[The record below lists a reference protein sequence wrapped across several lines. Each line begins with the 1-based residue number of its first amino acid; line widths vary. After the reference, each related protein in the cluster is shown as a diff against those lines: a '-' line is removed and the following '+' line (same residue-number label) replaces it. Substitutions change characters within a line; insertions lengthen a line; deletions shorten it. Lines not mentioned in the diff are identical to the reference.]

1 MMWIVR
7 LALRRPY
14 TFVVFALLILIL
26 GVFSILSM
34 PTDIFPNIDIPVV
47 TVVWNFEGLSAVQ
60 MADRIVTNAERGMTV
75 TVNDIDHIE
84 SESVVGRGIIKV
96 FFHPGVDI
104 GEAVAQITAIMNAQV
119 RSLPPG
125 TVPPFIIQYN
135 ASSVPILQLGLAGQG
150 LNEQQLNDLAT
161 NTIRVQLASVEGAQE
176 PFPYG
181 GKQREIMVD
190 LNQQA
195 LEARDLSPADVVN
208 AIANQ
213 NIIAPSGTIKLDRF
227 EYNVETNSAPV
238 TIAGL
243 NNLPIK
249 AVNGTVVYIHD
260 VGHVRDGNPPQ
271 TNIVRVDGRRAVLV
285 SIMKTGKASTLDI
298 IKAVR
303 AKLAYVK
310 GELPPTLQIKFL
322 SDQSIFVRGAIDG
335 VLREAIIAACLT
347 AIMILV
353 FLGSWRSTLIIAV
366 SIPLSIL
373 CSLAALYALGET
385 INIMTLG
392 GMALAVGIL
401 VDDATVEIENINRNL
416 ESGKEIEQAILDGAA
431 QIATPALVST
441 LSICIVFVPMFLLS
455 GVARYLFVPLAEAV
469 VFAMLASYLLS
480 RTVVPTM
487 ARYMLKEHDD
497 SETARRHHSRNPL
510 VRFQVA
516 FEDGFERMR
525 HFYVRLLALSVDHA
539 AVFLVLFLAFM
550 LGSLALLTPWLGQ
563 DFFPS
568 VDSGQFKL
576 HIRAHTG
583 TRIEETAA
591 LCDHIENTIRTVIPR
606 DELVTILDNIGLPYS
621 SLNMSYSTSAPIG
634 PSDAD
639 IQVQLTPRHHPTEA
653 YVQELRQVLAR
664 DYPGVEFY
672 ELPVDIVTQILDF
685 GTPAPI
691 DIQVTGP
698 DVYDNRTLAERM
710 LNQIRYEPGVVD
722 ARIQQPFNYPDW
734 TVDVDRTRAAEVGL
748 TQQNVAQSLLVA
760 LSGSFQTTP
769 QFFLDPRNGVSYSI
783 AVQSPQYR
791 LDTLAELKSL
801 PITEANPAVT
811 AATTST
817 DAPGTAAPGT
827 TAPGAVP
834 ASSASMGASTAAP
847 GAPRPEQVLDN
858 VAGIVPGAEEGAVSH
873 YDIMPVIDI
882 YTNVEGTDLGTVT
895 REMERIVAANERNLP
910 RGSHL
915 VVRGQSETM
924 YRSYIGLLTGL
935 AFSILLV
942 YLLIVVN
949 FQSWL
954 DPFLIIAGLPAALA
968 GIVWFLFLTRT
979 PLSVP
984 ALTGAIMCMGVATAN
999 SILVVSF
1006 AREQLEI
1013 LVGDARRAALN
1024 AGFVRLRPVIM
1035 TALAMIIGMVPMAL
1049 GLGDGGEENAPLGRA
1064 VIGGLTLATVATLFF
1079 VPVFFS
1085 VVHGWLERR
1094 RKSGRN
1100 AAQGRAIDEFDE
1112 TLE

>member
-497 SETARRHHSRNPL
+497 SEAARRHHSRNPL